1 MKQII
6 NTKFVKNIFLSSL
19 ALFSAITV
27 VAQEEESASKFTLS
41 GSIDA
46 YYRTTFKDGGD
57 ATTATPTSFANQT
70 GFALGM
76 ANLIGTYEMEKT
88 GVVVDL
94 VFGPRGTEATFNNDV
109 LNGII
114 NQAYA
119 YWNVSDKTTLTIG
132 RFNTW
137 VGYEVIAPAAN
148 FNYSV
153 SYLFS
158 NGPFSHLGAKAD
170 FAFSDDVSLMLAITN
185 PWDTNDIS
193 GSGVYAV
200 GGQLGV
206 YGQYLNLYYDGG
218 SPTAGGL
225 GFEIDYTGGFD
236 ITDSFFFGIN
246 AAYNTNSNADDGN
259 GGTTTAGF
267 YGAAIYPQVTT
278 SESFAIGLRG
288 EYFATTQDGFD
299 DVPVTALTLT
309 GSFTKEN
316 LIIKPEI
323 RLDSFGKDNE
333 PFFDSNGGTTNSL
346 SSFAL
351 AAIYSF

>member
-6 NTKFVKNIFLSSL
+6 NTKFAKNIFLTALS
-19 ALFSAITV
+19 LFSVIA
-27 VAQEEESASKFTLS
+27 VAQEEESDSKFTLS

-46 YYRTTFKDGGD
+46 YYRTTFKDAGD

-76 ANLIGTYEMEKT
+76 ANLIGTYEMGKT

-119 YWNVSDKTTLTIG
+119 YWNVSEKTTLTVG

-158 NGPFSHLGAKAD
+158 NGPFSHIGAKAD
-170 FAFSDDVSLMLAITN
+170 FAFSDDVSLMLAVTN

-193 GSGVYAV
+193 DSGTYAL
-200 GGQLGV
+200 GAQLGV
-206 YGQYLNLYYDGG
+206 YSQFLNLYYDGG
-218 SPTAGGL
+218 GQGGL

-246 AAYNTNSNADDGN
+246 AAYNDNSE
-259 GGTTTAGF
+259 TESGF

-278 SESFAIGLRG
+278 SDSFAIGLRG
-288 EYFATTQDGFD
+288 EYFAYTADGLD

-309 GSFTKEN
+309 GSYTKEN

-346 SSFAL
+346 SSFAI